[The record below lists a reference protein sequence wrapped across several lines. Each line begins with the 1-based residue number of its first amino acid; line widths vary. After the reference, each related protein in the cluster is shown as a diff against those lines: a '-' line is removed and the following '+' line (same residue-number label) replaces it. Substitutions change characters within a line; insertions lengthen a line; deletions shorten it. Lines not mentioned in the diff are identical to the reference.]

1 MTSMLIVTLVALS
14 AVQTDATTLQSGRG
28 YAGKQRE
35 RSLLQAYSAAYNA
48 AASKGKSTPV
58 TRVVNLLKEMTS
70 TLDKEMEEDEGLYK
84 KLSCWCN
91 DNVWAKKNSAEANT
105 EKIESLTADIERLT
119 AKSTELK
126 TKIAELEAEFAA
138 DKTALAEAS
147 ALRKKELKEFHN
159 MELDNI
165 AAIENLKAAI
175 VVLSKHQDA
184 AFPQLAMSLL
194 QVKDSPF
201 GSEHEDHMSFS
212 FDEFLRKQNFHLSAQ
227 GLKKSPESKFLQT
240 EGTAT
245 EKVSAVAV
253 GGWSAKDVE
262 TLRHAMKT
270 TSSLLQARQG
280 YAYTPSYNAA
290 SGEIFGIMKQL
301 MEEMQGDLSQAQK
314 TEAARAATFAE
325 LRAAKTSEIESGEKM
340 AEAKEDEKAETD
352 NALAEA
358 KEDLGQTQKGLADDE
373 KFLGN
378 MEKTCTE
385 AGANFDK
392 RKAAR
397 LSEIQAVAETIEIL
411 TGDEAKDAMD
421 STFSFVQTSAEKN
434 QRLLR
439 QKAATMLR
447 RSKSPE
453 LSLLATAVE
462 LDAFTKVKEEI
473 DKMIATLKTQNADEV
488 KKNEWCKD
496 SIQENEMTTMKTKDL
511 KLDLEAKIGS
521 LESTIKSLS
530 EEIEQAKLAISE
542 LQVALQRASAN
553 RKQEN
558 MDFQKTVADQTATA
572 EVLNKAL
579 DKLATF
585 YDEASFAQV
594 KKQAPPVPQMEYSK
608 SKGAGGVMSMIE
620 KLIFDTKDITAKSKT
635 SENEAQAAY
644 EALVADTNES
654 NANLNKEVTTKTKAR
669 AGAKKDLSLTQSDL
683 GDTVTDLEELGKTNA
698 DLHSDCDYVMKN
710 FMIRQKARSEEV
722 EALQQAKQI
731 LSGADLR

>member
-1 MTSMLIVTLVALS
+1 MAHMLIMALVALS
-14 AVQTDATTLQSGRG
+14 AVQSDATAVQSGRG

-35 RSLLQAYSAAYNA
+35 HSLLQAYSAAYNA

-58 TRVVNLLKEMTS
+58 TRVVNLLKEMSS

-105 EKIESLTADIERLT
+105 EKIESLTGSIEMLT
-119 AKSTELK
+119 AKSSGLK
-126 TKIAELEAEFAA
+126 TKIAELEAEAAA

-147 ALRKKELKEFHN
+147 ALRKKQLKEFHN

-165 AAIENLKAAI
+165 AAIENLKGAI
-175 VVLSKHQDA
+175 VILSKHQDA

-194 QVKDSPF
+194 QVKKDSPF
-201 GSEHEDHMSFS
+201 GSEHEDHMDHA
-212 FDEFLRKQNFHLSAQ
+212 FDEFLRTQNFHLSAQ
-227 GLKKSPESKFLQT
+227 GLKKAPESKFLQT
-240 EGTAT
+240 EGKAA

-253 GGWSAKDVE
+253 GDWSAQDVV
-262 TLRHAMKT
+262 TLRKAMKT
-270 TSSLLQARQG
+270 ASSLLQARQG
-280 YAYTPSYNAA
+280 YTPSYNAA
-290 SGEIFGIMKQL
+290 SGEIFGVMKQL
-301 MEEMQGDLSQAQK
+301 MEEMKGDLSEAQK
-314 TEAARAATFAE
+314 TEATRAATFAE

-385 AGANFDK
+385 AGANFEK

-397 LSEIQAVAETIEIL
+397 LSEIQAVAQTIEIL
-411 TGDEAKDAMD
+411 TGDEARDAMD
-421 STFSFVQTSAEKN
+421 TTFSFVQTAAEKN
-434 QRLLR
+434 QRKLR
-439 QKAATMLR
+439 QRVATLLR
-447 RSKSPE
+447 RSKSPA
-453 LSLLATAVE
+453 LSMLATAVE

-488 KKNEWCKD
+488 KKNQWCKD
-496 SIQENEMTTMKTKDL
+496 ALQENEMTTMKTKDL

-521 LESTIKSLS
+521 LESTIKSLT
-530 EEIEQAKLAISE
+530 EEIEAAKLAISE
-542 LQVALQRASAN
+542 VQVALQRASAN

-579 DKLATF
+579 DKLAKF
-585 YDEASFAQV
+585 YDEAAFTQL
-594 KKQAPPVPQMEYSK
+594 KKQAPPVPQMEYKK
-608 SKGAGGVMSMIE
+608 SSGAGGVMSMIE

-654 NANLNKEVTTKTKAR
+654 NANLNKEVVTKTKAK

-683 GDTVTDLEELGKTNA
+683 GDAVTELEELGKTNA
-698 DLHSDCDYVMKN
+698 DLHNDCDYVMKN